1 MLVLILIQENF
12 RWDTSGTRS
21 GQITLPMVTGDV
33 GMFAYDHIN
42 FATTSVDDV
51 SFAGIAG
58 LPDDIY
64 QHYEIYF
71 SCQPQTSDTLVM
83 TFQGETGGEING
95 ASDYSYHLHTNVAT
109 SALVALLQ

>member
-1 MLVLILIQENF
+1 
-12 RWDTSGTRS
+12 
-21 GQITLPMVTGDV
+21 MVSNV

-71 SCQPQTSDTLVM
+71 SCQPQTSNGDIS
-83 TFQGETGGEING
+83 GETGGEING

-109 SALVALLQ
+109 VSTSMAYFSNAS